1 VHDGASA
8 MRSAT
13 LLVPL
18 ILSIHIFRFA
28 MLKLIRSSIGWQIA
42 LFSTLAIS
50 ILTTV
55 NVFTSSIQ
63 QRRSGSVLM
72 EDETKAIAL
81 VASTSAVPGLDFD
94 NRQSVADAVEGVLQL
109 PNFSFIIVK
118 KKNGDSIY
126 ASGYEKCPP
135 QYQELKPLIENTETS
150 FTTGADAIA
159 IVPIISKT
167 KEKIGEVVLGINT
180 RTMNESV
187 ASGVGTLTLIGVL
200 GAIVCSLV
208 IFLFVRRVANAIGLL
223 RNAAQKVSDGDLT
236 QRVENTS
243 LNEAGE
249 LSRAFNLMV
258 QRIRTSKE
266 ETDNLLQ
273 QTAEQNSTIEAAA
286 TQSHSEQEYLKH
298 QVSRISIVLEAMYN
312 NDLSHQL
319 EIHRK
324 DDVGKLI
331 SVLNTTII
339 GLRRMI
345 AQIGQT
351 SSRVAKSFEQIANA
365 SGQMANRSVQ
375 QARQTDEV
383 AASIEQMTAT
393 INETAQNINQTT
405 QLANQTIKTAKNG
418 QETVMGTVE
427 GMRRIAEIV
436 TETTEMIDKLG
447 TSSAQIGEIV
457 QVIEEIA
464 DQTNLLALNAAI
476 EAARAGEA
484 GRGFA
489 VVADE
494 VRKLAERTQKATK
507 EISKTIRQI
516 QQDTATAVEAAQSG
530 AEEVRSGIQL
540 AENAGKALETI
551 VSSIR
556 NVGDMIYQVAAAAE
570 EQSVTAEHISK
581 NIEAI
586 SQVTNTNLQIVQGV
600 AKDTRELNG
609 EVGEMLGTIEQFYL
623 GDDMRSTADHTAHL
637 KAGQSKLLATS
648 YQK

>member
-1 VHDGASA
+1 MNVSGNSNIPSVGDKSLTFLLIY
-8 MRSAT
+8 AT
-13 LLVPL
+13 TSCTVMIKLL
-18 ILSIHIFRFA
+18 
-28 MLKLIRSSIGWQIA
+28 RSSIGWQIA
-42 LFSTLAIS
+42 LVATLAVAT
-50 ILTTV
+50 LTAV
-55 NVFTSSIQ
+55 NVITSSVQ
-63 QRRSGSVLM
+63 QRRSGSALM

-81 VASTSAVPGLDFD
+81 IAATSAVPGLDFD
-94 NRQSVADAVEGVLQL
+94 NRQSVADAVAGVLQL
-109 PNFSFIIVK
+109 HNFSFIIVK

-126 ASGYEKCPP
+126 TSGYEKCPTE
-135 QYQELKPLIENTETS
+135 YSALKPLIENEEKAFSNNT
-150 FTTGADAIA
+150 DAIA
-159 IVPIISKT
+159 IVPIISNT
-167 KEKIGEVVLGINT
+167 KEKIGEVVLGINS
-180 RTMNESV
+180 RTMIEAVTRSV
-187 ASGVGTLTLIGVL
+187 GSLTLIGIA
-200 GAIVCSLV
+200 GAIICSGV
-208 IFLFVRRVANAIGLL
+208 IFAFARRVVKAIQQL
-223 RNAAQKVSDGDLT
+223 NIAAKKVSEGDLK
-236 QRVENTS
+236 QNVQNNSR
-243 LNEAGE
+243 NEAGE
-249 LSRAFNLMV
+249 LSRAFNEMV
-258 QRIRTSKE
+258 TRIRTAQDETKE
-266 ETDNLLQ
+266 LLR

-286 TQSHSEQEYLKH
+286 QQSHDEREYLKH

-319 EIHRK
+319 EIHRN
-324 DDVGKLI
+324 DDVGKLV
-331 SVLNTTII
+331 SVLNTTIL

-345 AQIGQT
+345 AQIGNT
-351 SSRVAKSFEQIANA
+351 SGRVAASFEQIAHS
-365 SGQMANRSVQ
+365 SGEIADRSVQ

-383 AASIEQMTAT
+383 ASAIEEMTST
-393 INETAQNINQTT
+393 INETAQNINKTT
-405 QLANQTIKTAKNG
+405 QLANDTIKIAKNG

-507 EISKTIRQI
+507 EISKTIRTI
-516 QQDTATAVEAAQSG
+516 QQDTTTAVEAAQTG
-530 AEEVRSGIQL
+530 AEQVKSGIDL
-540 AENAGKALETI
+540 AENAGRALETI

-570 EQSVTAEHISK
+570 QQSVTAEHIGK

-586 SQVTNTNLQIVQGV
+586 SQVTNSNLKIVQGV
-600 AKDTRELNG
+600 AKDTRELNT

-623 GDDMRSTADHTAHL
+623 GEDMHSTETIASA
-637 KAGQSKLLATS
+637 KSKLL
-648 YQK
+648 K

>member
-1 VHDGASA
+1 
-8 MRSAT
+8 MIK
-13 LLVPL
+13 LL
-18 ILSIHIFRFA
+18 
-28 MLKLIRSSIGWQIA
+28 RSSIGWQIA
-42 LFSTLAIS
+42 LVATLAVAT
-50 ILTTV
+50 LTAV
-55 NVFTSSIQ
+55 NVITSSLQ
-63 QRRSGSVLM
+63 QRRSGSALM

-81 VASTSAVPGLDFD
+81 IAATSAVPGLDFD
-94 NRQSVADAVEGVLQL
+94 NRQSVADAVAGVLQL
-109 PNFSFIIVK
+109 HNFSFIIVK

-126 ASGYEKCPP
+126 ASGYEKCPTS
-135 QYQELKPLIENTETS
+135 YRELKPLIETEEKALTIGS
-150 FTTGADAIA
+150 DVVAV
-159 IVPIISKT
+159 VPIISNT
-167 KEKIGEVVLGINT
+167 KEKIGEVVLGINN
-180 RTMNESV
+180 RTMIEAVTRSV
-187 ASGVGTLTLIGVL
+187 GSLTAIGILGALICSGV
-200 GAIVCSLV
+200 
-208 IFLFVRRVANAIGLL
+208 IFAFARRVVKAIQQL
-223 RNAAQKVSDGDLT
+223 NVAAQKVSEGDLT
-236 QRVENTS
+236 QAVANIS

-249 LSRAFNLMV
+249 LSRAFNVMV
-258 QRIRTSKE
+258 GRIRTSKE
-266 ETDNLLQ
+266 ETTELLR
-273 QTAEQNSTIEAAA
+273 QTGEQNKTIEAAA
-286 TQSHSEQEYLKH
+286 QHSHDEREYLKH

-319 EIHRK
+319 EIHRN

-331 SVLNTTII
+331 SVLNTTIL

-345 AQIGQT
+345 AQIGIT
-351 SSRVAKSFEQIANA
+351 SGRVAGSFEQIARSSSEIA
-365 SGQMANRSVQ
+365 DRSVQ

-383 AASIEQMTAT
+383 ASAIEQMTST
-393 INETAQNINQTT
+393 INETAQNINRTT
-405 QLANQTIKTAKNG
+405 QLANDTIKIAKNG
-418 QETVMGTVE
+418 QDTVMGTVE

-516 QQDTATAVEAAQSG
+516 QQDTATAVEAAQTG
-530 AEEVRSGIQL
+530 ADQVKSGISL
-540 AENAGKALETI
+540 AENAGHALETI

-570 EQSVTAEHISK
+570 EQSVTAEHIGK

-586 SQVTNTNLQIVQGV
+586 SQVTNTNLKIVQGV

-623 GDDMRSTADHTAHL
+623 GDDMHST
-637 KAGQSKLLATS
+637 GQVGNTKSKLL
-648 YQK
+648 K

>member
-1 VHDGASA
+1 MV
-8 MRSAT
+8 
-13 LLVPL
+13 
-18 ILSIHIFRFA
+18 
-28 MLKLIRSSIGWQIA
+28 KLIRSSIGWQIA
-42 LFSTLAIS
+42 LVATLAIAV
-50 ILTTV
+50 LTAF
-55 NVFTSSIQ
+55 NVVTSSIQ
-63 QRRSGSVLM
+63 QRKSGSALM

-81 VASTSAVPGLDFD
+81 IAATSAVPGLDFD

-118 KKNGDSIY
+118 KKAGDSIY
-126 ASGYEKCPP
+126 ASGFEKCPS
-135 QYQELKPLIENTETS
+135 QYRELKPLIENTETAFS
-150 FTTGADAIA
+150 SGGDAVA
-159 IVPIISKT
+159 IVPIMSKT

-180 RTMNESV
+180 KTMTESV
-187 ASGVGTLTLIGVL
+187 TRSVGALSIIGIGGAVL
-200 GAIVCSLV
+200 CSLV
-208 IFLFVRRVANAIGLL
+208 IFVYVRRVVAAIRRLG
-223 RNAAQKVSDGDLT
+223 NAAQKVSEGDLK
-236 QRVENTS
+236 QSVENKS
-243 LNEAGE
+243 LNEVGE
-249 LSRAFNLMV
+249 LSRAFNVMV
-258 QRIRTSKE
+258 GRIRQSQEDTYI
-266 ETDNLLQ
+266 LLQ
-273 QTAEQNSTIEAAA
+273 QTAEQNEKIEEAANHA
-286 TQSHSEQEYLKH
+286 RDEQEYLKN

-319 EIHRK
+319 DIHRK

-331 SVLNTTII
+331 SVLNTTIL

-345 AQIGQT
+345 AQIGAT
-351 SSRVAKSFEQIANA
+351 SSRVARSFEQIANA
-365 SGQMANRSVQ
+365 SGEMAERSVQ

-383 AASIEQMTAT
+383 VSSIEQMTAT
-393 INETAQNINQTT
+393 INETAQNINRTT
-405 QLANQTIKTAKNG
+405 QLANDTIKIAKSG
-418 QETVMGTVE
+418 QETVIGTVE

-436 TETTEMIDKLG
+436 TETTQMIDKLG

-507 EISKTIRQI
+507 EISKTIRTI
-516 QQDTATAVEAAQSG
+516 QQDTSTAVEAAQSG
-530 AEEVRSGIQL
+530 AEQVRSGIDL

-556 NVGDMIYQVAAAAE
+556 KVGDMVYQVAAAAE
-570 EQSVTAEHISK
+570 EQSVTAEHISR
-581 NIEAI
+581 NIDAI
-586 SQVTNTNLQIVQGV
+586 SQVTNTNLQIVQNV

-623 GDDMRSTADHTAHL
+623 GDDMHATTQGSLAS
-637 KAGQSKLLATS
+637 GQSRLLG
-648 YQK
+648 QKK

>member
-1 VHDGASA
+1 MFQLNPLFTSLDNNVLRLFLPFNFPRTS
-8 MRSAT
+8 MIK
-13 LLVPL
+13 LL
-18 ILSIHIFRFA
+18 
-28 MLKLIRSSIGWQIA
+28 RSSIGWQIA
-42 LFSTLAIS
+42 LVATLAVAT
-50 ILTTV
+50 LTAV
-55 NVFTSSIQ
+55 NVITSLVQ
-63 QRRSGSVLM
+63 QRKSGSALM

-81 VASTSAVPGLDFD
+81 IAATSAVPGLDFD
-94 NRQSVADAVEGVLQL
+94 NRQSVADAVAGVLQL
-109 PNFSFIIVK
+109 HNFSFIIVK

-126 ASGYEKCPP
+126 TSGYEKCPNE
-135 QYQELKPLIENTETS
+135 YRELKTLIETEEKAFTS
-150 FTTGADAIA
+150 GSDAIA
-159 IVPIISKT
+159 IVPIIANT

-180 RTMNESV
+180 RTMTAAVTRSVSSLTVIGILGALICSGVIFAFARRVVKAIHQLNSAAKKVSAGDLNQNVQNES
-187 ASGVGTLTLIGVL
+187 
-200 GAIVCSLV
+200 
-208 IFLFVRRVANAIGLL
+208 R
-223 RNAAQKVSDGDLT
+223 
-236 QRVENTS
+236 
-243 LNEAGE
+243 NEAGE
-249 LSRAFNLMV
+249 LSRAFNEMV
-258 QRIRTSKE
+258 SRIRTSQN
-266 ETDNLLQ
+266 ETQELLR
-273 QTAEQNSTIEAAA
+273 QTGEQNKTIEAAA
-286 TQSHSEQEYLKH
+286 KHSHEEREYLKH

-319 EIHRK
+319 EIHRN

-331 SVLNTTII
+331 SVLNTTIL

-345 AQIGQT
+345 AQIGNT
-351 SSRVAKSFEQIANA
+351 SGRVASSFEQIAVSSNEIA
-365 SGQMANRSVQ
+365 DRSVQ

-383 AASIEQMTAT
+383 ASAIEEMTST
-393 INETAQNINQTT
+393 INETAQNINKTT
-405 QLANQTIKTAKNG
+405 QLANDTIKIAKNG
-418 QETVMGTVE
+418 QETVLGTVE

-436 TETTEMIDKLG
+436 TETTQMIDKLG

-507 EISKTIRQI
+507 EISKTIRTI
-516 QQDTATAVEAAQSG
+516 QQDTSTAVEAAQTG
-530 AEEVRSGIQL
+530 AEQVKSGINL

-570 EQSVTAEHISK
+570 QQSVTAEHIGK

-586 SQVTNTNLQIVQGV
+586 SQVTNSNLKIVQSV
-600 AKDTRELNG
+600 AKDTRELNT

-623 GDDMRSTADHTAHL
+623 GQDMHSTETLSEAKQKARLL
-637 KAGQSKLLATS
+637 K
-648 YQK
+648 

>member
-1 VHDGASA
+1 
-8 MRSAT
+8 MIK
-13 LLVPL
+13 LL
-18 ILSIHIFRFA
+18 
-28 MLKLIRSSIGWQIA
+28 RSSIGWQIA
-42 LFSTLAIS
+42 LVATLAVTT
-50 ILTTV
+50 LTAV
-55 NVFTSSIQ
+55 NVTISSLQ
-63 QRRSGSVLM
+63 QRRSGSALM

-81 VASTSAVPGLDFD
+81 IAATSAVPGLDFD
-94 NRQSVADAVEGVLQL
+94 NRQSVADAVTGVLQL
-109 PNFSFIIVK
+109 HNFSFIIVK

-126 ASGYEKCPP
+126 TSGYEKCPVENR
-135 QYQELKPLIENTETS
+135 ELKPLIENEEKT
-150 FTTGADAIA
+150 FTNNTDAIA
-159 IVPIISKT
+159 IVPIISNT

-180 RTMNESV
+180 RTMTDSV
-187 ASGVGTLTLIGVL
+187 ARSVGSLTLIGIL
-200 GAIVCSLV
+200 GAIICSGV
-208 IFLFVRRVANAIGLL
+208 IFVFVRRVVKAIQQL
-223 RNAAQKVSDGDLT
+223 NQAAKKVSEGDLK
-236 QRVENTS
+236 QNVHNES

-249 LSRAFNLMV
+249 LSRAFNEMV
-258 QRIRTSKE
+258 ARIRKSQD
-266 ETDNLLQ
+266 ETAELLR
-273 QTAEQNSTIEAAA
+273 QTADQNKTIEAAA
-286 TQSHSEQEYLKH
+286 QQSHDEREYLKH

-319 EIHRK
+319 DIHRN
-324 DDVGKLI
+324 DDVGKLV
-331 SVLNTTII
+331 SVLNTTIL

-345 AQIGQT
+345 AQIGNT
-351 SSRVAKSFEQIANA
+351 SGRVASSFEQIAIS
-365 SGQMANRSVQ
+365 SGEIADRSVQ

-383 AASIEQMTAT
+383 ASAIEEMTST
-393 INETAQNINQTT
+393 INETAQNINKTT
-405 QLANQTIKTAKNG
+405 QLANDTIKIAKSG
-418 QETVMGTVE
+418 QETVIGTVE

-516 QQDTATAVEAAQSG
+516 QQDTSTAVEAAQTG
-530 AEEVRSGIQL
+530 AEQVKSGIDL
-540 AENAGKALETI
+540 AENAGRALETI

-556 NVGDMIYQVAAAAE
+556 NVGDMVYQVAAAAE
-570 EQSVTAEHISK
+570 EQSVTAEHIGK

-586 SQVTNTNLQIVQGV
+586 SQVTNSNLKIVQGV
-600 AKDTRELNG
+600 AKDTRELNS

-623 GDDMRSTADHTAHL
+623 GDDMHSTETL
-637 KAGQSKLLATS
+637 KEARARLL
-648 YQK
+648 K

>member
-1 VHDGASA
+1 
-8 MRSAT
+8 MIK
-13 LLVPL
+13 LL
-18 ILSIHIFRFA
+18 
-28 MLKLIRSSIGWQIA
+28 RSSIGWQIA
-42 LFSTLAIS
+42 LVATLAVAT
-50 ILTTV
+50 LTAV
-55 NVFTSSIQ
+55 NVITSSVQ
-63 QRRSGSVLM
+63 QRRSGSALM

-81 VASTSAVPGLDFD
+81 IAATSAVPGLDFD
-94 NRQSVADAVEGVLQL
+94 NRQSVADAVAGVLQL
-109 PNFSFIIVK
+109 HNFSFIIVK

-126 ASGYEKCPP
+126 ASGYEKCPAE
-135 QYQELKPLIENTETS
+135 YRELKNLIENEEKAFSSGT
-150 FTTGADAIA
+150 DAIA
-159 IVPIISKT
+159 IVPIISNT
-167 KEKIGEVVLGINT
+167 KEKIGEVVLGINSRAMIEAVT
-180 RTMNESV
+180 RSV
-187 ASGVGTLTLIGVL
+187 GSLTFIGIL
-200 GAIVCSLV
+200 GAIVCSGV
-208 IFLFVRRVANAIGLL
+208 IFAFARRVVKAIQQL
-223 RNAAQKVSDGDLT
+223 NSAAKKVSEGDLN
-236 QRVENTS
+236 QNVKNES

-249 LSRAFNLMV
+249 LSRAFNEMV
-258 QRIRTSKE
+258 DRIRKSQDETKE
-266 ETDNLLQ
+266 LLR
-273 QTAEQNSTIEAAA
+273 QTGEQNKTIEAAA
-286 TQSHSEQEYLKH
+286 QQSHDEREYLKH

-319 EIHRK
+319 DVHRN

-345 AQIGQT
+345 AQIGNT
-351 SSRVAKSFEQIANA
+351 SGRVATSFEQIAVSSNEIA
-365 SGQMANRSVQ
+365 DRSVQ

-383 AASIEQMTAT
+383 ASAIEEMTST
-393 INETAQNINQTT
+393 INETAQNINRTT
-405 QLANQTIKTAKNG
+405 QLANDTIKIAKNG
-418 QETVMGTVE
+418 QETVIGTVE

-516 QQDTATAVEAAQSG
+516 QQDTSTAVEAAQTG
-530 AEEVRSGIQL
+530 AEQVKSGIDL

-570 EQSVTAEHISK
+570 QQSVTAEHIGK

-586 SQVTNTNLQIVQGV
+586 SQVTNANLKIVQSV
-600 AKDTRELNG
+600 AKDTRELNS
-609 EVGEMLGTIEQFYL
+609 EVGDMLGTIEQFYL
-623 GDDMRSTADHTAHL
+623 GDDMHSTETL
-637 KAGQSKLLATS
+637 KEAKARLL
-648 YQK
+648 K